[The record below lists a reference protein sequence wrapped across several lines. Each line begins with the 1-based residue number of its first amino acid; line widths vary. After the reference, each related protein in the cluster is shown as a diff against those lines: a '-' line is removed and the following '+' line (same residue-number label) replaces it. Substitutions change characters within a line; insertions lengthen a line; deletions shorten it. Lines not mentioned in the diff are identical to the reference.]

1 MANARGDSV
10 ADEREGEG
18 DGAMRCLCDDG
29 MAEGGNDRAL
39 IMVLGPTLNDRIM
52 DFISP
57 LFFRLVDFKTGSV
70 QLFL

>member
-18 DGAMRCLCDDG
+18 DGAMRCDDG
-29 MAEGGNDRAL
+29 MAKEENDRAL

-57 LFFRLVDFKTGSV
+57 LFFRLVDFKTGSA